1 MKLIISV
8 LITISSLSIFAQ
20 NTEKLALTPP
30 MGWNSW
36 NTFQTNISEDLVKG
50 VVDAF
55 IRDGLKDAGYNY
67 IVLDDGWMAMERDA
81 QGNLVPDPKKFPSG
95 LKSLS
100 DYIHSKGLKFGIYN
114 CAGNKTCGGYPGSR
128 GHEYQDALMYASWGV
143 DYLKYDWCNTDKINP
158 IGAYTTMSEAIKTTK
173 RPMIFSLCE
182 WGNSEPWKWAKEVG
196 QLWRTTGDIY
206 PCFNCEFKHDSWS
219 AWGVMKIANMR
230 QDNRRGAGPGHWN
243 DPDMLEVGNGM
254 SVSEDRAHFALWC
267 MMAAPLIM
275 GNDVRKASKETVSL
289 LTNKNLIAVDQDS
302 LGMQGFRYS
311 CKDSME
317 IWARPLAN
325 FEWAVCFIN
334 TSSKAQ
340 KLSFNWQ
347 TEEIIDNVFKYN
359 INAKINTYKIKDL
372 LKNTFITS
380 TDKPLETTIPS
391 HDVLIVRLSKK

>member
-8 LITISSLSIFAQ
+8 LITIFSLALFAQ

-36 NTFQTNISEDLVKG
+36 NTFQTNINEDLVKG

-67 IVLDDGWMAMERDA
+67 IVLDDGWMAMERNA

-114 CAGNKTCGGYPGSR
+114 CAGNKTCGGYPGGR
-128 GHEYQDALMYASWGV
+128 GHEYQDALMYASWAV

-158 IGAYTTMSEAIKTTK
+158 IGAYTTMSEAIIATK

-182 WGNSEPWKWAKEVG
+182 WGDNEPWKWAGNIG

-206 PCFNCEFKHDSWS
+206 PCFDCEFKHDTWS
-219 AWGVMKIANMR
+219 SWGVMKIANMR
-230 QDNRRGAGPGHWN
+230 KDIRHAAGPGHWN

-254 SVSEDRAHFALWC
+254 SVSEDRVHFALWC

-275 GNDVRKASKETVSL
+275 GNDVRKASKETIAL
-289 LTNKNLIAVDQDS
+289 LTNKNLIAIDQDS

-311 CKDSME
+311 LKDSME

-325 FEWAVCFIN
+325 FEWALCFIN
-334 TSSKAQ
+334 TSSKPQ
-340 KLSFNWQ
+340 KLSFNWK
-347 TEEIIDNVFKYN
+347 TEEIIDNVFKYSL
-359 INAKINTYKIKDL
+359 NTKSETYRVKDL
-372 LKNTFITS
+372 FKNSFIAT

-391 HDVLIVRLSKK
+391 HDVLLVRLSKK

>member
-8 LITISSLSIFAQ
+8 LITIFSLALFAQ

-36 NTFQTNISEDLVKG
+36 NTFQTNINEDLVKG

-67 IVLDDGWMAMERDA
+67 IVLDDGWMAMERNA

-114 CAGNKTCGGYPGSR
+114 CAGNKTCGGYPGGR

-158 IGAYTTMSEAIKTTK
+158 IGAYTTMSEAIIATK

-182 WGNSEPWKWAKEVG
+182 WGDNEPWKWAGNIG

-206 PCFNCEFKHDSWS
+206 PCFDCEFKHDTWS
-219 AWGVMKIANMR
+219 SWGVMKIANMR
-230 QDNRRGAGPGHWN
+230 KDIRHAAGPGHWN

-254 SVSEDRAHFALWC
+254 SVSEDRVHFALWC

-275 GNDVRKASKETVSL
+275 GNDVRKASKETIAL
-289 LTNKNLIAVDQDS
+289 LTNKNLIAIDQDS

-311 CKDSME
+311 LKDSME

-325 FEWAVCFIN
+325 FEWALCFIN
-334 TSSKAQ
+334 TSSKPQ
-340 KLSFNWQ
+340 KLSFNWK
-347 TEEIIDNVFKYN
+347 TEEIIDNVFKYSL
-359 INAKINTYKIKDL
+359 NTKSETYRVKDL
-372 LKNTFITS
+372 FKNSFIAT

-391 HDVLIVRLSKK
+391 HDVLLVRLSKK